1 MTSHLVALAFL
12 VLAGPTSRQ
21 KPHGAPFVPVRLVL
35 GDPAD
40 AARIRAGR
48 WVLVATRSKLLFRA
62 GCLLEAGPGS
72 RFSVT
77 SGPGCGRL
85 QVARGPTR
93 ILVAPGSS
101 MEVNGRTVQGPA
113 VLNLDAHGR
122 PCGRRTRCGVRP
134 GFSMPTVPAI
144 KLAWKIGR
152 IRPRRKG
159 TSHVLR
165 AGTGEAVTG
174 AAGGSMCLDTSSGAT
189 AAGVEQQGTNPIQR
203 PPVKTLL
210 KVRVTLP

>member
-12 VLAGPTSRQ
+12 VLAGPASRQ
-21 KPHGAPFVPVRLVL
+21 KPHGAPSVPVRLVL

-40 AARIRAGR
+40 AARIRSGR
-48 WVLVATRSKLLFRA
+48 WVLVAKRIKLLLRP
-62 GCLLEAGPGS
+62 GCLLEAAPGS

-85 QVARGPTR
+85 QVERGPAR
-93 ILVAPGSS
+93 ILVAPESS

-113 VLNLDAHGR
+113 VLNLDAHGKS
-122 PCGRRTRCGVRP
+122 CGLGKHCGVRP
-134 GFSMPTVPAI
+134 DFSMPPVPAV

-152 IRPRRKG
+152 VRPRRKG

-165 AGTGEAVTG
+165 AGTEEAVTG
-174 AAGGSMCLDTSSGAT
+174 AAGGSMCLDTSSGAS
-189 AAGVEQQGTNPIQR
+189 AAGVEQQGTNPVQK
-203 PPVKTLL
+203 PPAKTLL